1 MVKRGDG
8 TTGRERSLILAM
20 RLARRLTATIAAGW
34 IGMLLATT
42 NLALGGEYRFHA
54 GSRTIARA
62 SAEEPVEDPSV
73 HPLAEPT
80 ELQFGEFGDDPC
92 WSDAGCFD
100 PYERD
105 YWMELDY
112 LLWWRKGIGLP
123 PMVTTSSQGTA
134 FTDAGVLGLPPT
146 TLLYGNS
153 DVGDTSRPGGRFS
166 MGAWC
171 DPCRIWSVG
180 GRFAFLGSSDS
191 HFQLSSADTTTLGR
205 PFLNVT
211 DNQVIQQDALVVAFP
226 GVRTGTV
233 IVDTTSEV
241 IAGDAY
247 LRRLISDN
255 GRLRVELQYGYQFSR
270 IAESLTVRSETNALD
285 LAAELRVFDQFQT
298 RNEFHGATLGLAYT
312 VDDAW
317 WSCRALVKVGLGN
330 MHQSARLSGEQIID
344 DGVNA
349 PVVSDTGLLVQST
362 NRGLFSRNTFAA
374 VPELNLTGVFHL
386 TPSIDLSLGYTYIY
400 WNQVLQPGNTIDPS
414 LAVNLAVPPIVQ
426 RPARVLEDGGYWV
439 HGLNLGVVW
448 RY

>member
-1 MVKRGDG
+1 
-8 TTGRERSLILAM
+8 
-20 RLARRLTATIAAGW
+20 
-34 IGMLLATT
+34 
-42 NLALGGEYRFHA
+42 
-54 GSRTIARA
+54 
-62 SAEEPVEDPSV
+62 
-73 HPLAEPT
+73 
-80 ELQFGEFGDDPC
+80 
-92 WSDAGCFD
+92 
-100 PYERD
+100 
-105 YWMELDY
+105 
-112 LLWWRKGIGLP
+112 
-123 PMVTTSSQGTA
+123 
-134 FTDAGVLGLPPT
+134 
-146 TLLYGNS
+146 
-153 DVGDTSRPGGRFS
+153 
-166 MGAWC
+166 
-171 DPCRIWSVG
+171 VG

-211 DNQVIQQDALVVAFP
+211 DNQVVQQDALVAAFP

-233 IVDTTSEV
+233 VVDATSEV
-241 IAGDAY
+241 LAGDAY
-247 LRRLISDN
+247 LRRLISDD
-255 GRLRVELQYGYQFSR
+255 GRLRVEVHYGYQFSR

-285 LAAELRVFDQFQT
+285 LAAELRVMDQFQT
-298 RNEFHGATLGLAYT
+298 RNEFHGGTLGLAYT

-317 WSCRALVKVGLGN
+317 WSCRALIKVGLGN

-362 NRGLFSRNTFAA
+362 NRGLFSRNTFAV

-414 LAVNLAVPPIVQ
+414 LAVNLAVPPVGQ

-439 HGLNLGVVW
+439 HGVNMGVVW

>member
-1 MVKRGDG
+1 
-8 TTGRERSLILAM
+8 
-20 RLARRLTATIAAGW
+20 
-34 IGMLLATT
+34 
-42 NLALGGEYRFHA
+42 
-54 GSRTIARA
+54 
-62 SAEEPVEDPSV
+62 
-73 HPLAEPT
+73 
-80 ELQFGEFGDDPC
+80 
-92 WSDAGCFD
+92 
-100 PYERD
+100 
-105 YWMELDY
+105 
-112 LLWWRKGIGLP
+112 
-123 PMVTTSSQGTA
+123 
-134 FTDAGVLGLPPT
+134 
-146 TLLYGNS
+146 
-153 DVGDTSRPGGRFS
+153 
-166 MGAWC
+166 
-171 DPCRIWSVG
+171 VG

-211 DNQVIQQDALVVAFP
+211 DNQVVQQDALVAAFP

-233 IVDTTSEV
+233 VVDATSEV
-241 IAGDAY
+241 LAGDAY
-247 LRRLISDN
+247 LRRLISDD
-255 GRLRVELQYGYQFSR
+255 GRLRVEVHYGYQFSR

-285 LAAELRVFDQFQT
+285 LA
-298 RNEFHGATLGLAYT
+298 YT

-317 WSCRALVKVGLGN
+317 WSCRALIKVGLGN

-362 NRGLFSRNTFAA
+362 NRGLFSRNTFAV

-414 LAVNLAVPPIVQ
+414 LAVNLAVPPVGQ

-439 HGLNLGVVW
+439 HGVNMGVVW